1 MSFFSNNKDHLP
13 EFLRQLTDVEVALS
27 DRVDSNN
34 PAAEPMYAYL
44 ERVRELVITARSSSF
59 QIATVMA
66 LMLNQIK
73 STEELGNS
81 QLNLSDELRTDGDSV
96 SQESASVSDHA
107 KQIARV
113 STSNLSVAEKS
124 LEEISLLREKMGRVS
139 AQMVAFSE
147 QVEQLHERAQSIGSI
162 GQLIT
167 DISQQTNLLALN
179 AAIEAA
185 RAGEAGRGFAVV
197 ADEVRSLAKRVSSA
211 TSEIAGHTGEM
222 ISLVN
227 KTRTHNQSIMEDTTQ
242 AAASLGSTAD
252 NFQQFVH
259 DFRELNGSVDH
270 IAEAIVH
277 VSSTNQE
284 MQQKIET
291 ISSMSGDVKK
301 AMHTATEFAVELRDR
316 TESLQGELAHF
327 RTGGTV
333 FDDLAEAAGIL
344 RDETKAILEDAVKR
358 QKLNV
363 FDQNFQLIPGS
374 SPERFTTS
382 YDSRIE
388 KALTTIFDKTLFDL
402 DGCVYALAV
411 DNRGFAPAHNSKFS
425 HPPTGDY
432 SKDILHS
439 RHKRIF
445 SDPVGIKLAR
455 NTEPFLFQSYIRDTG
470 EIINDLS
477 MPIFIDGRHWG
488 AVRVGIDSKK
498 LVK

>member
-1 MSFFSNNKDHLP
+1 MSFFGKSKDPLP
-13 EFLRQLTDVEVALS
+13 QFLRQLTNVEASLA

-34 PAAEPMYAYL
+34 AAAEPTYAYL
-44 ERVRELVITARSSSF
+44 DRVRELVITARSGSF
-59 QIATVMA
+59 QIATVTA
-66 LMLNQIK
+66 LMTNQIK
-73 STEELGNS
+73 SAEALANS
-81 QLNLSDELRTDGDSV
+81 QLSLSDELREDGNSV
-96 SQESASVSDHA
+96 SQESASVSNHA

-113 STSNLSVAEKS
+113 STSNLDMAEKS
-124 LEEISLLREKMGRVS
+124 LAEISLLRERMEKVS
-139 AQMVAFSE
+139 AQMIAFSE
-147 QVEQLHERAQSIGSI
+147 QVEQLYQRAQSIGNI

-197 ADEVRSLAKRVSSA
+197 ADEVRNLAERVSSA
-211 TSEIAGHTGEM
+211 TGEIAGHTGEM
-222 ISLVN
+222 ISLVD
-227 KTRTHNQSIMEDTTQ
+227 KTRIHNQSIMEDTTQ
-242 AAASLGSTAD
+242 AASSLGATAD
-252 NFQQFVH
+252 NFQRFVH

-270 IAEAIVH
+270 IAEAIVQ
-277 VSSTNQE
+277 VSATNQV
-284 MQQKIET
+284 MQQKIEN

-301 AMHTATEFAVELRDR
+301 AMHTATGFATELRDR

-327 RTGGTV
+327 RTGRTV
-333 FDDLAEAAGIL
+333 FDDLADATKVL
-344 RDETKAILEDAVKR
+344 RDETQKILEHVYKNR
-358 QKLNV
+358 KLNI
-363 FDQNFQLIPGS
+363 FDQNFQQIPDS
-374 SPERFTTS
+374 NPERYKTS
-382 YDSRIE
+382 YDAEIE
-388 KALTTIFDKTLFDL
+388 KPLTEVFDKTLSRL

-411 DNRGFAPAHNSKFS
+411 DNKGFAPAHNSKFS

-432 SKDILHS
+432 DKDILHT

-455 NTEPFLFQSYIRDTG
+455 NREPFLFQSYIRDTG

-488 AVRVGIDSKK
+488 AVRVGIDSRK